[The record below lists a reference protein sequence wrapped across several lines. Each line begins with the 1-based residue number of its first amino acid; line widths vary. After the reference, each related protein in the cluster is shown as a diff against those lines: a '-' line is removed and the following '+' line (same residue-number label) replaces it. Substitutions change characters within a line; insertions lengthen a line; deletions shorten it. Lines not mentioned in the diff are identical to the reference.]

1 MDNRKL
7 SREVEKAA
15 RELKKARGEKS
26 FWQYASLLGVGGW
39 LFVLPI
45 LGGAYLGKY
54 LDAKLHGGTSWT
66 MTGILLGIA
75 LGVYN
80 VWYFYIKRSRQ

>member
-45 LGGAYLGKY
+45 LGAHTWVNTWTRSCTGE
-54 LDAKLHGGTSWT
+54 LHG
-66 MTGILLGIA
+66 
-75 LGVYN
+75 
-80 VWYFYIKRSRQ
+80 Q